1 MLDLPPDEQIAA
13 ETSVDD
19 VEVSANE
26 DVNIASCE
34 VRLVGWLVTRSAS
47 PNDRPTS
54 LEASQCRK
62 SNTIFSYFVGLGDQ
76 VYMGRLCIPFNPPQR
91 GNSLKYFTERASK
104 LFTEKQHDCRFK
116 YNCKNALWMH
126 KRCARCVSALTDR

>member
-1 MLDLPPDEQIAA
+1 MLALPPDEQIAA

-62 SNTIFSYFVGLGDQ
+62 SNTIFSYFVRLGDQ
-76 VYMGRLCIPFNPPQR
+76 VYGSFVHTFQSASERELFEVFYGEGVKIAQRKAARLQI
-91 GNSLKYFTERASK
+91 KI
-104 LFTEKQHDCRFK
+104 
-116 YNCKNALWMH
+116 
-126 KRCARCVSALTDR
+126 

>member
-1 MLDLPPDEQIAA
+1 MLALPPDEQIAA
-13 ETSVDD
+13 ETSIDD

-91 GNSLKYFTERASK
+91 GNSLKYFTEGLQNCSQKSSMIADSNIIAK
-104 LFTEKQHDCRFK
+104 MLFGCRK
-116 YNCKNALWMH
+116 DAQY
-126 KRCARCVSALTDR
+126 VSQP

>member
-1 MLDLPPDEQIAA
+1 MLALPPDEQIAA
-13 ETSVDD
+13 ETSIDD

-62 SNTIFSYFVGLGDQ
+62 SNTIFSYFVRLGDQ
-76 VYMGRLCIPFNPPQR
+76 VYGSFVHTFQ
-91 GNSLKYFTERASK
+91 SASERE
-104 LFTEKQHDCRFK
+104 LFEVFYGEGVKSSIIADSNIIANMLFECTKDAQDVSQH
-116 YNCKNALWMH
+116 
-126 KRCARCVSALTDR
+126 

>member
-13 ETSVDD
+13 ETSIDD

-26 DVNIASCE
+26 DVNIASFE

-76 VYMGRLCIPFNPPQR
+76 VYGSFVHTFQ
-91 GNSLKYFTERASK
+91 SASK
-104 LFTEKQHDCRFK
+104 RELFEVFYEEGVKTAQRK
-116 YNCKNALWMH
+116 A
-126 KRCARCVSALTDR
+126 A